1 MNLKKTGLAVMSG
14 ISNVRYRHILDRKQ
28 LERNITTIVPVC
40 IMDNQNERDNVESF
54 FEVN

>member
-1 MNLKKTGLAVMSG
+1 MSG